1 MKKYSFRFIDLFSG
15 IGGFHFALANL
26 GGECVFASDID
37 GFANETYEL
46 NFGMKPAGDITKI
59 RSKNIPNHDILCAGF
74 PCQAFSNVGPKG
86 GLRDPRGALIYEVI
100 RILNEKKPKSFIL
113 ENVKGLLSH
122 NKGRTFNLIK
132 TQLENIGYKI
142 YHDILEAKDFGLP
155 QIRKR
160 LFIIGLRKDKKNEF
174 IFPKK
179 EKNLSITFSDIMRGK
194 VDRDYAFTVRIGG
207 RRSGINNRFNWD
219 AYLVDGKIR
228 YLTPDECKIL
238 QGFPEYFKLSGTLTQ
253 QFKQVGNSVP
263 VSIVRAIGIQL
274 IKDNII

>member
-15 IGGFHFALANL
+15 IGGFHFALAHL
-26 GGECVFASDID
+26 GGECVFACDID
-37 GFANETYEL
+37 DIANETYEL
-46 NFGMKPAGDITKI
+46 NFGMKPIGDITKI
-59 RSKNIPNHDILCAGF
+59 HSKNIPDHEILCAGF
-74 PCQAFSNVGPKG
+74 PCQAFSNVGQKG

-122 NKGRTFNLIK
+122 NKGRTFNFIK
-132 TQLENIGYKI
+132 NQLESIGYKI

-160 LFIIGLRKDKKNEF
+160 LFIIGLRNDIKNGF
-174 IFPKK
+174 NFPKK
-179 EKNLSITFSDIMRGK
+179 EKNLFITFSDIMRGK
-194 VDRDYAFTVRIGG
+194 VEKDYAYTVRIGG

-219 AYLVDGKIR
+219 AYIVNGKIR
-228 YLTPDECKIL
+228 YLTPEECMLL
-238 QGFPEYFKLSGTLTQ
+238 QGFPENFKLSGTLTQ
-253 QFKQVGNSVP
+253 QYKQVGNSVP
-263 VSIVRAIGIQL
+263 VSIVQAIGIQL